1 MKENDGKGGQ
11 TEDMKRIETERL
23 ILDKWTTSEEDIKG
37 LYEYAKNPDVGPNA
51 GWKPH
56 DSEAESREIIE
67 ELFIPHDVWA
77 IREKASGKVIGS
89 IGLEPDKRRE
99 NVNSREM
106 GYSLAKES
114 WGKGYM
120 TEAARAVIDYAFEE
134 LDLVVLAICTGPEN
148 KRSQRVIEKCGF
160 KFEGIQRKGYHIYN
174 GTDRDNLVYSMLR
187 EEWEESRYG
196 TN

>member
-1 MKENDGKGGQ
+1 
-11 TEDMKRIETERL
+11 MKRIETERL
-23 ILDKWTTSEEDIKG
+23 ILDKWTTSREDVEG
-37 LYEYAKNPDVGPNA
+37 LYGYARDPEVGPNA

-56 DSEAESREIIE
+56 ESAEESREIIE

-77 IREKASGKVIGS
+77 IREKETGKVVGS
-89 IGLEPDKRRE
+89 IGLEPDRRRE

-120 TEAARAVIDYAFEE
+120 TEAAKAVIDYAFEN
-134 LDLVVLAICTGPEN
+134 LGLVVLAICTGPQN

-160 KFEGIQRKGYHIYN
+160 KFEGVQRKGYHIYDCS
-174 GTDRDNLVYSMLR
+174 DRDNLVYSMLR
-187 EEWEESRYG
+187 EEWESIHE

>member
-67 ELFIPHDVWA
+67 EMFIPHDVWA

-160 KFEGIQRKGYHIYN
+160 KFEGIQRKGYHIYD

-187 EEWEESRYG
+187 EEWGERRHG

>member
-1 MKENDGKGGQ
+1 MR
-11 TEDMKRIETERL
+11 RIETERL

>member
-1 MKENDGKGGQ
+1 
-11 TEDMKRIETERL
+11 
-23 ILDKWTTSEEDIKG
+23 
-37 LYEYAKNPDVGPNA
+37 
-51 GWKPH
+51 
-56 DSEAESREIIE
+56 
-67 ELFIPHDVWA
+67 
-77 IREKASGKVIGS
+77 
-89 IGLEPDKRRE
+89 
-99 NVNSREM
+99 M

-134 LDLVVLAICTGPEN
+134 FDLVVLAICTGPEN

>member
-134 LDLVVLAICTGPEN
+134 FDLVVLAICTGPEN